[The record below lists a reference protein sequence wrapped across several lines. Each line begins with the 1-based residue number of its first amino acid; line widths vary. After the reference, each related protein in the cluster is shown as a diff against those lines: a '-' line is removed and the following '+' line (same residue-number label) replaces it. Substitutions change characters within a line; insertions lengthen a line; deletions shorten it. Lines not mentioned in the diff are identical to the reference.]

1 MGALVNAVFLVAL
14 CFSILVEALKR
25 LVEPEGLKNPDL
37 ILVVGGIGLLV
48 NLIGMVLFHGKGLRI
63 HNKSLQYLKLV

>member
-14 CFSILVEALKR
+14 CFSILVKALKR
-25 LVEPEGLKNPDL
+25 LVEPEGLKNPNL

-48 NLIGMVLFHGKGLRI
+48 NLIGMVLFHGKRLRI
-63 HNKSLQYLKLV
+63 HNKSLQYIKFV

>member
-48 NLIGMVLFHGKGLRI
+48 NLIGMVLFHGKGFRI
-63 HNKSLQYLKLV
+63 HNKIYNI

>member
-63 HNKSLQYLKLV
+63 HNKSLQYIKFV

>member
-14 CFSILVEALKR
+14 CFSILVKALKR

-63 HNKSLQYLKLV
+63 HNKSLQYLKFV

>member
-63 HNKSLQYLKLV
+63 HNKSLQYLKFV

>member
-1 MGALVNAVFLVAL
+1 MAL

-63 HNKSLQYLKLV
+63 HNKSLQYIKFV